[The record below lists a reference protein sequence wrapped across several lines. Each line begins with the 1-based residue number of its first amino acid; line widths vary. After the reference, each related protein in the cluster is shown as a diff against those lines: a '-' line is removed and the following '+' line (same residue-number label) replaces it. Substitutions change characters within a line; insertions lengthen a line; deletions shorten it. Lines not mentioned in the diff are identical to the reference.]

1 MHSDLAPSSAGRW
14 TVCTASV
21 DYIQRNPSLM
31 LPSGGK
37 SADEGTLAHLLLTNR
52 LLGRPDPAG
61 VNVEMLSHIQGMLI
75 WLKGAEPENAT
86 VLVDQK
92 VPLFYAPKDT
102 GTLDY
107 AAIGPK
113 GARVTDLKYGVAV
126 SVEAENNPQLLAYA
140 ESLFRQLED
149 AGQLFSDDYPIT
161 LAIYQPRDSSNREP
175 VREWKLNRQ
184 DLASEAAKL
193 STAADDILNGD
204 LRFVAGPH
212 CTKYFCPARGACAAF
227 AALGF
232 DRLPDEDHKP
242 ASLARPSALAAPQS
256 LTHEQRIRVLDA
268 ADNLRDWLKAV
279 EELEAASLL
288 RGEPGAGY
296 KLVEGRSNRQWASE
310 ETAFAFLSDYLPPAQ
325 IVPPSDII
333 SPAVA
338 EKLLPDA
345 GKKAMKAQAASLITK
360 PNGKA
365 VLVPE
370 SDKRQA
376 LTFTPVSVMPVVS
389 DGWDYV

>member
-21 DYIQRNPSLM
+21 DYIRENPSLM

-61 VNVEMLSHIQGMLI
+61 VDVEMLGHIQGVLI
-75 WLKGAEPENAT
+75 RLKSAEPENAKAF
-86 VLVDQK
+86 VDRK
-92 VPLFYAPKDT
+92 VRLFYASGDT

-107 AAIGPK
+107 AALGPK
-113 GARVTDLKYGVAV
+113 RGRVVDLKYGVAV
-126 SVEAENNPQLLAYA
+126 SVEAEGNPQLICYT
-140 ESLFRQLED
+140 ESLIRELEE
-149 AGQLFSDDYPIT
+149 AGRKFPHDYPLT
-161 LAIYQPRDSSNREP
+161 LAIDQPRDSSNHEP
-175 VREWKLNRQ
+175 LREWKLTRQ
-184 DLASEAAKL
+184 DLAIEAL
-193 STAADDILNGD
+193 RLTQAARQIRDGD
-204 LRFVAGPH
+204 VEFKAGPH

-256 LTHEQRIRVLDA
+256 LTREQRIRVLDA

-279 EELEAASLL
+279 EELEVESLMK
-288 RGEPGAGY
+288 GEPGAGY
-296 KLVEGRSNRQWASE
+296 KLVEGRSNRQWASDE
-310 ETAFAFLSDYLPPAQ
+310 AAMTFLRDYLTPQQ
-325 IVPPSDII
+325 IVPPGDVI
-333 SPAVA
+333 SPSVA

-345 GKKAMKAQAASLITK
+345 GKKAMKAQAASLINK

-370 SDKRQA
+370 SDKRPA
-376 LTFTPVSVMPVVS
+376 LTFTPVTVMPVVS
-389 DGWDYV
+389 DSVDYI